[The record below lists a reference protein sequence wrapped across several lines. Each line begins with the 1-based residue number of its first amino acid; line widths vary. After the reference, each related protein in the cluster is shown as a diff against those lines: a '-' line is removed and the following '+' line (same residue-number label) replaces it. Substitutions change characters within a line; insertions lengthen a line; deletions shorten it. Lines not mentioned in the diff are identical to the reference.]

1 MNRILVLT
9 PAEDH
14 RRRAVSLAVALARKT
29 GASLTLLRVIEESAT
44 SPRVSEGSQLESKV
58 RGLILDCETRELQ
71 KIAESLRT
79 SSGDRLEVDS
89 QVHWGVPWEVVI
101 ELVERDGFDLVIKPA
116 RGLSHSGRVFFGA
129 TALHLFRRCPC
140 PVWVVGDDGNMPQR
154 VLVSIDPSLDQP
166 RREMASKLLDWGNAV
181 RAASGAQV
189 EVVSAW
195 QAAGADLLKER
206 LEESELNAYVGD
218 ALERAE
224 KGLRKILQESSSGP
238 AVMRCHLLAGSA
250 RDVIPEFTEDRGFD
264 LVVVGTL
271 GRTGIVGEI
280 LGETAELI
288 LRGVRCSVLAV
299 SPRHRTPVEPGN

>member
-14 RRRAVSLAVALARKT
+14 RRRAVALAVALARKT
-29 GASLTLLRVIEESAT
+29 GASLTLVRVIEESAT
-44 SPRVSEGSQLESKV
+44 SPDFSAGSPLESKV
-58 RGLILDCETRELQ
+58 RDLMHDCETREMR
-71 KIAESLRT
+71 KIAESVRT
-79 SSGDRLEVDS
+79 SSGDLLEVDIE
-89 QVHWGVPWEVVI
+89 VHWGVPWEVVI

-140 PVWVVGDDGNMPQR
+140 PVWVVGDDGNLPQR
-154 VLVSIDPSLDQP
+154 VLVSIDPSLDQT

-181 RAASGAQV
+181 RAASGAEV

-195 QAAGADLLKER
+195 QAPGADLLKER
-206 LEESELNAYVGD
+206 LEESEFNAYRGD

-224 KGLRKILQESSSGP
+224 KGLRTILQESSSGP

-250 RDVIPEFTEDRGFD
+250 REVIPDFTEDRGFD

-299 SPRHRTPVEPGN
+299 SPRHRAPGKPAN